1 MDYKEKGKVIFMGN
15 REIGK
20 IVDLDIKH
28 DILTLVDR
36 FAPYGRNLFTMK
48 ITEVENKIKSGIYT
62 LKNKKCKKRWYR

>member
-48 ITEVENKIKSGIYT
+48 IT
-62 LKNKKCKKRWYR
+62 